1 MPMFQRTSGWMMVV
15 CGLAAWCPAV
25 AGDVSGDWYR
35 HPAISPDGN
44 TIAFCHGG
52 DLYVV
57 PSAGGRAIPLSI
69 HPAYE
74 SMPVWSPDGEMI
86 AFSSDRF
93 GNDDV
98 FVMPSEGGTATRL
111 TYHSA
116 ADTPSDFSPDG
127 TRVLFS
133 SARLDDV
140 ESALFPSG
148 VLAELYSVSVEG
160 GTPTMVLT
168 TPALNARYNADG
180 SRILYEDRKGY
191 EDELRKHHTSSI
203 ARDVWVYDTASG
215 AHTKVTTFEGEDR
228 EAHWG
233 TKGMYYLSERS
244 GDFNVWRKP
253 IDPAAQPEQ
262 LTRFEDHPVRHLSRA
277 DDGRMAFSWH
287 GDLYTL
293 RAGQQPRKVDVT
305 ISVDAGAGE
314 QSTVTKRSGAS
325 EFSPS
330 PNGKEIAFVV
340 RGEVFVT
347 SVEFGTTRRIT
358 DTPEQE
364 RSVSFSPDGRSLLYA
379 GERDGSWNIYK
390 TSLVDEDELH
400 FFSATKF
407 EETEVIATS
416 AEEFQPAYSPD
427 GEKIAYLHERSEIR
441 VLDTESGDIVTAQPG
456 DTFYSYSDGDHH
468 FDWSDDGE
476 WLAVNYYSRG
486 RVFYGEVGMVRA
498 DGSGEFVDLSASGYD
513 DGFPMFAMGGNAVIW
528 RSDRYGER
536 AHGSWG
542 SEGDVMAVFLN
553 RDAWDKFRL
562 SKEEYELR
570 KELEEKKKEDEDEAE
585 KDEDSGVDGDA
596 DSEEGADGSDQG
608 NEGEGDEGEGDEAE
622 EVDPIVVELDGLD
635 DRKARLTIHSSDLGG
650 YALSPDSDKLY
661 YLARFEKGYDL
672 WVRDFREE
680 STKILAKLGASSASM
695 QMSDDG
701 ETIFLLSGGS
711 LSKIDTKSGEKKGI
725 SFAATMDIEGDAER
739 EHLFSH
745 VWRQTLK
752 KFYRPDMQGVDW
764 DFYRD
769 AYRPKVA
776 GVTNNRDF
784 AIVLSEFLGELNASH
799 TGGRYRP
806 GRAPGAASTASLGV
820 FFDNATGVFS
830 GGDGATIA
838 EVIVGG
844 PLDTSD
850 LDIEAGDVITAIDGV
865 ALDAGTNLFALLDGK
880 AGDRVRLSVD
890 HMGPNGDGG
899 SHEHVVKPISLGAEN
914 GLLYTRWIEARDAIV
929 KEASGGRLAY
939 AHVRGMNDSAFRAF
953 YEKVMG
959 EDYDKEAL
967 IVDTRFNG
975 GGWLHDDLATF
986 LTGKTYVEL
995 YPRNDLAPGKKY
1007 HGDPSTR
1014 WVKPSCVVMSES
1026 NYSDAHFFP
1035 WVYTELEIGPTIGMP
1050 VPGTATA
1057 VWWETLFTGDLIFGI
1072 PQVGT
1077 KGAGGYYLENT
1088 ELQPTFEVPLPP
1100 EEAAAGTDTQLLK
1113 AVEVM
1118 LERVGG

>member
-1 MPMFQRTSGWMMVV
+1 MSMVQKQRGVLLA
-15 CGLAAWCPAV
+15 CGLVVSAVAPAV
-25 AGDVSGDWYR
+25 AQDVSGDWFR
-35 HPAISPDGN
+35 HPAISPDGK

-52 DLYVV
+52 DLYSV
-57 PSAGGRAIPLSI
+57 PATGGRAIPLSI

-74 SMPVWSPDGEMI
+74 SSPVWSPDGSMI

-98 FVMPSEGGTATRL
+98 FVMPSMGGAATRL
-111 TYHSA
+111 TFHSA
-116 ADTPSDFSPDG
+116 GDTPSDFSPDG
-127 TRVLFS
+127 KEVLFS
-133 SARLDDV
+133 SARMDDV
-140 ESALFPSG
+140 DSALFPSG
-148 VLAELYSVSVEG
+148 VLAELYTVSVTG
-160 GTPTMVLT
+160 GTPSMVLT
-168 TPALNARYNADG
+168 TPALNAKYSTDG

-203 ARDVWVYDTASG
+203 ARDVWVYDAESG

-228 EAHWG
+228 EAQWG

-244 GDFNVWRKP
+244 GDFNVWRKRL
-253 IDPAAQPEQ
+253 DPAAQPEQ

-277 DDGRMAFSWH
+277 DDGMLAFSWH
-287 GDLYTL
+287 GDLYTF
-293 RAGQQPRKVDVT
+293 RAGQQPKKLDVT
-305 ISVDAGAGE
+305 IAVDAGAGE
-314 QSTVTKRSGAS
+314 PETTTSRGGAS
-325 EFSPS
+325 EFSASPS
-330 PNGKEIAFVV
+330 GKEVAFVV

-364 RSVSFSPDGRSLLYA
+364 RSVSFAPDGRSLIYA
-379 GERDGSWNIYK
+379 GERDGSWNVYK
-390 TSLVDEDELH
+390 TSLVDDDELY

-407 EETEVIATS
+407 EETEVVATS

-427 GEKIAYLHERSEIR
+427 GEKIAYLHDRSEIR
-441 VLDTESGDIVTAQPG
+441 VVDVESGDIVTALPG
-456 DTFYSYSDGDHH
+456 DRFYSYADGDHH
-468 FDWSDDGE
+468 FDWSADSL
-476 WLAVNYYSRG
+476 WLAVNHYNRG
-486 RVFYGEVGMVRA
+486 RVFYGEAGMVKA
-498 DGSGEFVDLSASGYD
+498 DGTGELVDISASGYD
-513 DGFPMFAMGGNAVIW
+513 DGFPQFAMGGNAVIW
-528 RSDRYGER
+528 RSDRFGQR

-553 RDAWDKFRL
+553 QDSWDKFRL
-562 SKEEYELR
+562 SKEEYELQ
-570 KELEEKKKEDEDEAE
+570 KELDEKKKEDEEEA
-585 KDEDSGVDGDA
+585 DEDSEDGDDA
-596 DSEEGADGSDQG
+596 DAPEDA
-608 NEGEGDEGEGDEAE
+608 EGEDSDDGDDGEE
-622 EVDPIVVELDGLD
+622 EEDTVEPIDVDLEGLD
-635 DRKARLTIHSSDLGG
+635 DRKTRLTMHSSDLGG
-650 YALSPDSDKLY
+650 YALSPEGDKLY

-680 STKILAKLGASSASM
+680 STKILAKLGAGSASM
-695 QMSDDG
+695 ELSDDG

-711 LSKIDTKSGEKKGI
+711 LSKIDTASGEKKGI
-725 SFAATMDIEGDAER
+725 SYAATMNIEGDAER
-739 EHLFSH
+739 AHLFEH

-764 DFYRD
+764 AFYRD
-769 AYRPKVA
+769 QYEPKAA

-784 AIVLSEFLGELNASH
+784 AEVLSEFLGELNASH

-806 GRAPGAASTASLGV
+806 GGEPGDASTASLGV
-820 FFDNATGVFS
+820 FFDNDSGVFA

-838 EVIVGG
+838 EVIKGG
-844 PLDTSD
+844 PLDKSD
-850 LDIEAGDVITAIDGV
+850 LDIEAGDEITAIDGV
-865 ALDAGTNLFALLDGK
+865 ALDAGVNLFALLDGK
-880 AGDRVRLSVD
+880 SGERVRLSVD
-890 HMGPNGDGG
+890 HAGPNGDGE

-914 GLLYTRWIEARDAIV
+914 GLLYDRWIDARDAIV
-929 KEASGGRLAY
+929 KEASDGRLAY
-939 AHVRGMNDSAFRAF
+939 AHVRGMNDASFRAF

-967 IVDTRFNG
+967 VVDTRFNG

-1014 WVKPSCVVMSES
+1014 WVKPSAVVMSES

-1077 KGAGGYYLENT
+1077 KGSGGYYLENA
-1088 ELQPTFEVPLPP
+1088 ELQPNYEVPLPP

-1113 AVEVM
+1113 AVDV
-1118 LERVGG
+1118 LLKQLNR